1 MLPVPRK
8 RTESRKDTYCSYII
22 QTSPHHN
29 INFTFNDD
37 FFVPC
42 HKSGGVYQSGDYVE
56 DRNPLTV
63 WSVSSGDPYFDQRVD
78 PVLGSRIW
86 QRRLFLAL

>member
-1 MLPVPRK
+1 MNQIPK
-8 RTESRKDTYCSYII
+8 KDTYCSYII

-56 DRNPLTV
+56 DRDPFTV
-63 WSVSSGDPYFDQRVD
+63 GSVPSGDPLFGHPVD
-78 PVLGSRIW
+78 PALGSRIW